1 MSRLIIIGTS
11 DDVDVTHGLRTLF
24 KQKEITEVVLPS
36 AEANETHDQVLMA
49 AADANIP
56 VLTGS
61 ELEVILESSLPDDII
76 ALAWD
81 DSDECF
87 ETVLWATDN
96 KREVW
101 DISDGLNIVD
111 METEVLEERLEEVLQ
126 DFTETLAALVYKMVM
141 DQIDDQ
147 GKRKYRRS
155 E

>member
-1 MSRLIIIGTS
+1 MPRLIIIGTS

-24 KQKEITEVVLPS
+24 KQKEITEIVLPS
-36 AEANETHDQVLMA
+36 ADANETHDQVLMA
-49 AADANIP
+49 AVDANIP

-61 ELEVILESSLPDDII
+61 ELEEILESSLPDDII

-87 ETVLWATDN
+87 ETVLWATDH

-141 DQIDDQ
+141 DQVDDQ